1 MEQLKTTPI
10 YYVTVSRGEWLGLS
24 VCCHTGVQ
32 TECVPAVILIWSS
45 GSSSKLLQFVSRIQS
60 LAAVGLKSLFSC

>member
-10 YYVTVSRGEWLGLS
+10 YYLTVSGGEWLGLS
-24 VCCHTGVQ
+24 ACCHTWVQ

-45 GSSSKLLQFVSRIQS
+45 GSSSKLLP
-60 LAAVGLKSLFSC
+60 LAEFSPLQL